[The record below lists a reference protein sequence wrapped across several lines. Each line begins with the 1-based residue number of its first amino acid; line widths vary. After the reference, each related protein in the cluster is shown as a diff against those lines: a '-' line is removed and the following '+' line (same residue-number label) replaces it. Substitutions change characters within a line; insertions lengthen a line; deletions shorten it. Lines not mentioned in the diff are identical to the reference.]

1 MNYQVRKKKKN
12 FFRFWLSSDGT
23 VISFARP
30 RFQTPEALFQ
40 PNLCGI
46 ESAGVPSIVWESIK
60 NCDIDLRKD
69 LASNIVLSGGTTC
82 YKNFA
87 ERLTKE
93 VKELVPNSMRVR
105 VSDPAERKYTVW
117 IGGSILASLS
127 TFSNIMVT
135 KEEYEEVGGKIIH
148 QKCY

>member
-1 MNYQVRKKKKN
+1 M
-12 FFRFWLSSDGT
+12 LTCLDGT
-23 VISFARP
+23 IIEFARP

-40 PNLCGI
+40 PNICGV
-46 ESAGVPSIVWESIK
+46 ESAGVHSIVWDSIK

-69 LASNIVLSGGTTC
+69 LSLNIVLSGGTTC

-93 VKELVPNSMRVR
+93 VTELVPNSMKVK

-117 IGGSILASLS
+117 IGGSVLASLS
-127 TFSNIMVT
+127 TFTGLMVS
-135 KEEYEEVGGKIIH
+135 KEEYEEIGPKVIH